1 MRKQFVADRST
12 CIYASL
18 KVMYLTDMLS
28 SSRLVEKAFD
38 YLTSVT
44 KECRKAL
51 TEQFERKHKG
61 IPFGSVEK
69 VMREETDSW
78 FTRRDPNIKLSHE
91 KSLNGRP
98 GEILM
103 TYSGSMKN
111 AHFKVHIDGI
121 FTLAGSSDEA
131 PSYLKNLNVHVEKR
145 DFTR

>member
-1 MRKQFVADRST
+1 VRNQFVADKST
-12 CIYASL
+12 CIYASW
-18 KVMYLTDMLS
+18 KVLCLTDVLS
-28 SSRLVEKAFD
+28 GDRLVEKTFS

-61 IPFGSVEK
+61 TPFGSVEK
-69 VMREETDSW
+69 VMREETESW
-78 FTRRDPNIKLSHE
+78 FARRDPNIKLSHE
-91 KSLNGRP
+91 KSLNGRT

-111 AHFKVHIDGI
+111 AHFKIHVDGI